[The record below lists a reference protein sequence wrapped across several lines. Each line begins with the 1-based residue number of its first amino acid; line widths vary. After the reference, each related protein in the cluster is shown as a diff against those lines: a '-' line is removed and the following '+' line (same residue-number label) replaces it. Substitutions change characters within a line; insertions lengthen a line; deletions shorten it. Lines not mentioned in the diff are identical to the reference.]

1 MFERKFHKRNEGR
14 SRTYGLRIGDIV
26 ELTLYKGRKQLVEVV
41 AYSGDNNKVY
51 VRSAEGHGLSR
62 TAEECKLVIKVEDR
76 MDQDVQKE
84 IMKAFEKTNQAGL
97 GFLGSEMKA
106 AIKGVTNL
114 F

>member
-1 MFERKFHKRNEGR
+1 MFKRKFYKRNEAR
-14 SRTYGLRIGDIV
+14 SRAYGLRIGDIV
-26 ELTLYKGRKQLVEVV
+26 ELTYWMDRKELAEVV
-41 AYSGDNNKVY
+41 AYGADNNRVH
-51 VRSAEGHGLSR
+51 VRSAEGYGLKP

-84 IMKAFEKTNQAGL
+84 ILKAFEKTNQDGL
-97 GFLGSEMKA
+97 GFLGSEIKA